1 MPLRETL
8 QTILT
13 DYTKAKS
20 EPLEGHVLAQ
30 FIRADAEAAV
40 QAA

>member
-13 DYTKAKS
+13 DYPKAKS
-20 EPLEGHVLAQ
+20 EPLEAMRWRNS
-30 FIRADAEAAV
+30 F
-40 QAA
+40 